1 MEVAET
7 EGDVLLQILVIV
19 RLDTQEEIVKKVISI
34 CNFDNHIKSSISF
47 EYRNKINHDNI

>member
-34 CNFDNHIKSSISF
+34 CNSDNYVKSVNF
-47 EYRNKINHDNI
+47 HYRNKINHNNL

>member
-19 RLDTQEEIVKKVISI
+19 RLGTQEEIVKKVICIS
-34 CNFDNHIKSSISF
+34 NLDTYIKKTLKK
-47 EYRNKINHDNI
+47 ELK